1 MVLLQ
6 CSLTVHLHRPNSVW
20 RAMIQS
26 LNAFQVGRNRERF
39 VQRKKTSTM
48 KHDYRYSIYS
58 IYIYQAIDGI
68 RLKSCFDF
76 DLKFLPSMGL

>member
-1 MVLLQ
+1 
-6 CSLTVHLHRPNSVW
+6 
-20 RAMIQS
+20 MIQS

-39 VQRKKTSTM
+39 VQRKETSTM
-48 KHDYRYSIYS
+48 KRDRRYS
-58 IYIYQAIDGI
+58 IYIYQAIDRI